1 MSDFTTERQDSVS
14 QSSMVFI
21 VVVLATGPSMN
32 EYTRNSTLFFVNKI
46 TQGLKQLICSAVHR
60 HAKKKSAKYMIN
72 NKAVKQ

>member
-32 EYTRNSTLFFVNKI
+32 EYTRNLTLFFVSKKI

-60 HAKKKSAKYMIN
+60 HAKKNLLNI
-72 NKAVKQ
+72 

>member
-32 EYTRNSTLFFVNKI
+32 EYTRNLFDFVFC
-46 TQGLKQLICSAVHR
+46 Q
-60 HAKKKSAKYMIN
+60 
-72 NKAVKQ
+72 